1 MLSGV
6 GTPGAI
12 PRALAAAAFVSA
24 GTAFALGEAAFALDV
39 AALGLPADAL
49 PIGFVFLRTL
59 VESKPVMPAPDAG
72 AEKLAGGPNCASPS
86 RVNFWKRGGLCGS
99 VCRFGASGSGKGGVA
114 VCATASALHSATQA
128 ARSRRAPR
136 GVTGFKGRKRGTAVS
151 ALLPTAERRASAP
164 FPKERSPAGSR
175 ALVNGRFVG
184 GLRLKSRP

>member
-49 PIGFVFLRTL
+49 PLGFIFLRAL

-72 AEKLAGGPNCASPS
+72 AEKLAGGPNCTSPG
-86 RVNFWKRGGLCGS
+86 RVNFWKRGGLRGS
-99 VCRFGASGSGKGGVA
+99 VCRFGAGGSGKGGAA
-114 VCATASALHSATQA
+114 VCATACALHSATQA
-128 ARSRRAPR
+128 AMSRCAPR
-136 GVTGFKGRKRGTAVS
+136 GGTGNGERKRGTTVS
-151 ALLPTAERRASAP
+151 ALPPTAKRRAGAP
-164 FPKERSPAGSR
+164 FQKERSPAGPR
-175 ALVNGRFVG
+175 TLVNG
-184 GLRLKSRP
+184 S